1 MSASSAAAKS
11 YSSYIPLLPLGADSD
26 HHVID
31 IRETQERQTQ
41 HTEPRVAWGRVVS
54 VASSAVMPSRHGGAV
69 GVPQAPDQ
77 AGQAVPGPAAPAQ
90 DGVLQGLLR
99 QEAELQNDLRG
110 ANQNLAARSQAFH
123 RAVDCQSISD
133 CNRLS
138 LAMFSAAGLVA
149 MLAANENMLTHP
161 ATLTVGG
168 GFVATGCS
176 LLARNCVVA
185 VQNGFRRIA
194 PQEVDARGEAL
205 NRAADDKRHVEV
217 QLDQIARA
225 GRGLLLSSTLNLGP
239 QGPIQ
244 IIQDYLD
251 EPESLPP
258 SEAGALLA
266 DGHPADG
273 VGAGAGEV
281 EAPERGAAEHEPA

>member
-99 QEAELQNDLRG
+99 QEAELQNSLRG
-110 ANQNLAARSQAFH
+110 ANQNLAARSRAFD
-123 RAVDCQSISD
+123 RALDCQSISGY
-133 CNRLS
+133 NK
-138 LAMFSAAGLVA
+138 LALVSFGGAGLVA
-149 MLAANENMLTHP
+149 FLGANENMLIHP
-161 ATLTVGG
+161 STLAVGG
-168 GFVATGCS
+168 TFLATGCS

-185 VQNGFRRIA
+185 VQNGFRRLA
-194 PQEVDARGEAL
+194 PEEVDARGAAL
-205 NRAADDKRHVEV
+205 NRATDDKRHVEG
-217 QLDQIARA
+217 QLNQVVRE
-225 GRGLLLSSTLNLGP
+225 GRGLLLSSVLNLGP
-239 QGPIQ
+239 QSPIQ

-258 SEAGALLA
+258 PAAGALLA
-266 DGHPADG
+266 DVDPADG
-273 VGAGAGEV
+273 VGAGAGQA
-281 EAPERGAAEHEPA
+281 EALEHGAAEHEPA